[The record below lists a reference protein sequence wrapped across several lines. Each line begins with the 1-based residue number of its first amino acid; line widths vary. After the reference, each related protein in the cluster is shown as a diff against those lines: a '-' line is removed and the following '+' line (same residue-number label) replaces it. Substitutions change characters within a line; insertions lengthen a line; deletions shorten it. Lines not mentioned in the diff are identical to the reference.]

1 MRWRNHRTCSSTTT
15 SWPTSTPTRRST
27 SPLAILDRVKPGW
40 RDRINASTLDLT
52 SNDLCVLGQLY
63 GHYRRGLVSLR
74 DDLVDAGGCKAFFH
88 SPDIRAA
95 WLREI
100 YAVRDEDARLIPT
113 S

>member
-1 MRWRNHRTCSSTTT
+1 MAEAPNLVFDDEELADFDPGAEVHVAA
-15 SWPTSTPTRRST
+15 
-27 SPLAILDRVKPGW
+27 AILDRVKPGW
-40 RDRINASTLDLT
+40 RDRIDPSTLDLT

-74 DDLVDAGGCKAFFH
+74 DDLVDAAGCTAFFER
-88 SPDIRAA
+88 PGIRAA

-100 YAVRDEDARLIPT
+100 YVVRDEDARLMPT

>member
-1 MRWRNHRTCSSTTT
+1 MAE
-15 SWPTSTPTRRST
+15 
-27 SPLAILDRVKPGW
+27 SPNLFFDDDELADVDADAEVYVAAAILDRVKPGW

-74 DDLVDAGGCKAFFH
+74 DGLVDAAGCKAFFH
-88 SPDIRAA
+88 GPDIRAA